1 MVPTDEQFQNGGR
14 SDRQE
19 QTMELVQAMALVSW
33 HVDRLQEH
41 VERDMEARG
50 VWRHWG
56 VRSSLCQPRRGY
68 VGCNS
73 SGVPELPEEWTRGP
87 RGSGRVRE
95 ARSANKIKESIY
107 SCN

>member
-1 MVPTDEQFQNGGR
+1 
-14 SDRQE
+14 
-19 QTMELVQAMALVSW
+19 MELVQAMALVGR
-33 HVDRLQEH
+33 HVDMPPEH
-41 VERDMEARG
+41 VERAMEARG
-50 VWRHWG
+50 VWRPWSEQQTWV

-87 RGSGRVRE
+87 RGSGRVRA
-95 ARSANKIKESIY
+95 ARSANKIKEIIY